1 MVLMTPLLPV
11 LLNRRGRIILI
22 TMHVG
27 SLVCLSRE
35 ARCQEAQVFPTIE
48 GGCSSLDCINR
59 PPAFLPPQHPVSPRG
74 VLASHPG
81 CLPQGGKKLEG
92 SERGYGLLLDSTE
105 ELLSPSRICR
115 SCGSTWGSIGS
126 TAICFLSR
134 LSTLMCVWSQS
145 HREVILPINMEH

>member
-1 MVLMTPLLPV
+1 MMPLLPV

-59 PPAFLPPQHPVSPRG
+59 PLAFLPPQHPVSPRG

-81 CLPQGGKKLEG
+81 CLPPGEKNWRGLREDAG
-92 SERGYGLLLDSTE
+92 SFWTAL
-105 ELLSPSRICR
+105 R
-115 SCGSTWGSIGS
+115 SCSAPPESAEAVGPPGAASAPLPSVSYRGWARS
-126 TAICFLSR
+126 
-134 LSTLMCVWSQS
+134 CVCGHNRTGKSFCQ
-145 HREVILPINMEH
+145 